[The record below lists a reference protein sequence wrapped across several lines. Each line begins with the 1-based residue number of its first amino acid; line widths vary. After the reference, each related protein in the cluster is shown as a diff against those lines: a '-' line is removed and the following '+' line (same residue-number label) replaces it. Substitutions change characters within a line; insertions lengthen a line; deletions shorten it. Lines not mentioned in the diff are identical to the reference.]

1 VIDVGNRSLD
11 VGDGHDGMLIQ
22 GKLLIGKFF
31 ERSVAGGEALLQSF
45 FRQLPFRDIA
55 CNF

>member
-1 VIDVGNRSLD
+1 MD

-31 ERSVAGGEALLQSF
+31 ERRVAGGEALLQSF